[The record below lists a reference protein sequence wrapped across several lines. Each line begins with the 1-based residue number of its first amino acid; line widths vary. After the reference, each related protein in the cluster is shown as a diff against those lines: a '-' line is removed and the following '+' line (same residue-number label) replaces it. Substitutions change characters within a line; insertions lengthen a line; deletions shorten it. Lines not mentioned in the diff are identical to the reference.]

1 MPVELATDLS
11 IELSRPVREPAR
23 GKRFVQVTAVHEVD
37 GSVVP
42 RLITL
47 VGEDKQFV
55 IQRVLRSR
63 QVRTREMNEPVKTDY
78 AISING
84 IETHLYEQA
93 GRWWVLQKVDSKI

>member
-1 MPVELATDLS
+1 MSPELSTDLS
-11 IELSRPVREPAR
+11 VELSRPVREQAR

-37 GSVVP
+37 GSVIP

-47 VGEDKQFV
+47 IGEDKQFV

-63 QVRTREMNEPVKTDY
+63 QIRTREMNEPVKTDY
-78 AISING
+78 SISING

-93 GRWWVLQKVDSKI
+93 GRWWVLQKIDSKI